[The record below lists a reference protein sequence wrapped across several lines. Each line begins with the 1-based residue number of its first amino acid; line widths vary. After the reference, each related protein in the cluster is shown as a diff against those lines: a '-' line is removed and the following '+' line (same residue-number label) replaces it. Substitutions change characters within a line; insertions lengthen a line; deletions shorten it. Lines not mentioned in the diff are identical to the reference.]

1 MLAYQHQDCD
11 LTLAEGL
18 EVYWNHLE
26 DVGKKQLVDNENS
39 TAIMDHD
46 CTHVIF
52 GLDSSVE
59 QEIILDGWTK
69 RGTSGYLKYMLDFV
83 RLYLKNPE
91 IREAIREN
99 RKNLIKE
106 LGYLNL
112 LKLAITTW
120 PKSKEGHKRAKKMK
134 KKWGLRC
141 PQELLN
147 KKICDLRN
155 EYGIVIVKPEEKEQI
170 NIELGNQ
177 N

>member
-18 EVYWNHLE
+18 EVYWNHLQ

-69 RGTSGYLKYMLDFV
+69 RGTSGY
-83 RLYLKNPE
+83 
-91 IREAIREN
+91 
-99 RKNLIKE
+99 
-106 LGYLNL
+106 
-112 LKLAITTW
+112 
-120 PKSKEGHKRAKKMK
+120 
-134 KKWGLRC
+134 
-141 PQELLN
+141 
-147 KKICDLRN
+147 
-155 EYGIVIVKPEEKEQI
+155 
-170 NIELGNQ
+170 
-177 N
+177 